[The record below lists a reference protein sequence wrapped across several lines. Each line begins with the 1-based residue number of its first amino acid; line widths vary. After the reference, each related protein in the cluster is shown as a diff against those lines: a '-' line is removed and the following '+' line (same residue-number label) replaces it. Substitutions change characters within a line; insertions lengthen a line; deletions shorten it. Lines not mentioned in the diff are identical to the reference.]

1 MAEKY
6 KLQRLLEMRER
17 TRDDAALYLADCRRE
32 LTAAENEL
40 KKREKSVENCRR
52 EQMETQKA
60 LIEKSQSGMKTSE
73 IIGYRQRLS
82 DLRENEISLIAAVE
96 DQKTVVARAEQKVD
110 KALDALNE
118 TAKEVKVIEKHR
130 ENWQTENKIENERRE
145 QKLNDEIGAILHER
159 QGFE

>member
-17 TRDDAALYLADCRRE
+17 TRDDVALYLAECRRE
-32 LTAAENEL
+32 LTATEDEL
-40 KKREKSVENCRR
+40 KKRQQTVENCRR
-52 EQMETQKA
+52 EQAETQKE
-60 LIEKSQSGMKTSE
+60 LVEKSQSGMKSSKMV
-73 IIGYRQRLS
+73 GYRQRLS
-82 DLRENEISLIAAVE
+82 DLRENEISLLASVE

-130 ENWQTENKIENERRE
+130 ENWQTEKKIESERRE
-145 QKLNDEIGAILHER
+145 QKSNDEIGAILHER
-159 QGFE
+159 QRFE